1 MTTEFTNF
9 MLCQITAL
17 AASRYLIQCGRQLL
31 SKLFAARLIP
41 LQKVIDHSLRRFRP
55 NTGETAK
62 SLDQLIY

>member
-1 MTTEFTNF
+1 MATKFTNF

-17 AASRYLIQCGRQLL
+17 AAPRYLVQCGRQLL
-31 SKLFAARLIP
+31 SKLFASRLIP
-41 LQKVIDHSLRRFRP
+41 LQKVVNHSLCRFRP